1 VKRKR
6 IVSILSRQAA
16 RLVKED
22 EKILKKAKSAPE
34 TKEAIS
40 KKRKLDITPSAEPKV
55 DERGEEAPSTPSV
68 TEVAEILKVM
78 TDSPHFKLLSPL
90 WSELTQ
96 FFQKKEQHVEEQ
108 KKRQIVNMMQAVKQT
123 PPSTSATKIVTTAG
137 AKVDAAVEAAAAAEV
152 KNTDEAETTM
162 PHIDRLI
169 SDVIKDV
176 SIEEEMAAAPSK
188 DISTFGT
195 WAAKNCLKRT
205 SQSYRNLLY
214 HADINR
220 GLCSSRGLT
229 RRS

>member
-90 WSELTQ
+90 
-96 FFQKKEQHVEEQ
+96 
-108 KKRQIVNMMQAVKQT
+108 
-123 PPSTSATKIVTTAG
+123 
-137 AKVDAAVEAAAAAEV
+137 
-152 KNTDEAETTM
+152 
-162 PHIDRLI
+162 
-169 SDVIKDV
+169 
-176 SIEEEMAAAPSK
+176 
-188 DISTFGT
+188 
-195 WAAKNCLKRT
+195 
-205 SQSYRNLLY
+205 
-214 HADINR
+214 
-220 GLCSSRGLT
+220 
-229 RRS
+229 